1 MSDLIWRTESAYD
14 FPLLVK
20 NMLATPLVNN
30 PEQEIVYRGELRFT
44 YRQFR
49 ERVGRLAAALR
60 RTRRQAGRH
69 GRA

>member
-20 NMLATPLVNN
+20 NMLAAPLVDD
-30 PEQEIVYRGELRFT
+30 PDQEIVYRGELRFT

-49 ERVGRLAAALR
+49 ERVGPPAAGQR
-60 RTRRQAGRH
+60 
-69 GRA
+69 